1 MKNISFNIFNV
12 IRSFNTLKSKTS
24 VPVFSST
31 PLPMR
36 QSNFLVKLSELSL
49 ELAFGYGLKIGC
61 TIIKNYKIRTDKE
74 ILSEV

>member
-1 MKNISFNIFNV
+1 
-12 IRSFNTLKSKTS
+12 
-24 VPVFSST
+24 
-31 PLPMR
+31 MR

-61 TIIKNYKIRTDKE
+61 TIIKNNKIRTDKE